1 MVYLPSIIAALA
13 VSALPQLV
21 SAAGLHQA
29 AVAKGLNYFGTATDN
44 PELTDIPYVTQL
56 KNTTDFGQITPGNSQ
71 KWDSTE
77 PSQNT
82 FSFTKG
88 DAIADLAKANNQ
100 VLRCHNL
107 VWHQQLPNWVTSGSW
122 TNATLTAVLKNHI
135 TNVVKHYKGRCYAW
149 DVVNEALNEDGSY
162 RDSIFYRTIGEAY
175 LPIAFAA
182 AAAADPD
189 VKLYYNDYN
198 IEWGGNKAAGAVRIV
213 KLIQSYGVKIDGVG
227 LQGHF
232 TVGNIP
238 GKNDLASTL
247 KTYTVLGVEVAYTEV
262 DVRMETPATD
272 AKLAQQSIDY
282 QNLVQACVETPK
294 CVGFTIWDW
303 TDKYSWV
310 PSTFPGQGAAC
321 PWDENLKKKP
331 AYTGLLKGLGGNR
344 SESSSSSSSSTPTS
358 TVSAP
363 HTTSTNVAQ
372 KWGQCGGNNWT
383 GPTTCVSGTTCTKLN
398 DWYSQCL

>member
-1 MVYLPSIIAALA
+1 M
-13 VSALPQLV
+13 
-21 SAAGLHQA
+21 
-29 AVAKGLNYFGTATDN
+29 
-44 PELTDIPYVTQL
+44 
-56 KNTTDFGQITPGNSQ
+56 
-71 KWDSTE
+71 
-77 PSQNT
+77 
-82 FSFTKG
+82 
-88 DAIADLAKANNQ
+88 
-100 VLRCHNL
+100 
-107 VWHQQLPNWVTSGSW
+107 
-122 TNATLTAVLKNHI
+122 TAVLKNHI

-149 DVVNEALNEDGSY
+149 DVVNEGMHQLISDACPGSNALILALNEDGSY

-182 AAAADPD
+182 AAAADSD

-198 IEWGGNKAAGAVRIV
+198 IEWGGNKAAGAVKIV

-232 TVGNIP
+232 IVGNTP

-247 KTYTVLGVEVAYTEV
+247 KTYTALGVEVAYTEV

-272 AKLAQQSIDY
+272 AKLAQQSTDY

-331 AYTGLLKGLGGNR
+331 AYTGLLKGLGGNP
-344 SESSSSSSSSTPTS
+344 SEHSSSSSSSTPPAPSLRLIQPRRTLRRS
-358 TVSAP
+358 GNSAAV
-363 HTTSTNVAQ
+363 T
-372 KWGQCGGNNWT
+372 T
-383 GPTTCVSGTTCTKLN
+383 GPVLPPALAARPVPS
-398 DWYSQCL
+398 